1 MTRNAELL
9 EQTALEMMGEIG
21 LDALTLAAVAERAG
35 VSRATAYR
43 EFGDKNG
50 MIGAVA
56 RAEVAAMIAR
66 GYREVDLFAP
76 LREVVH
82 AAVRFALAH
91 LRGHP
96 VIRRVRDHEPRW
108 LLDVAIAHR
117 DSSTTLLDTVSAFVT
132 PIVGARPDASD
143 LAVPPEQAAEII
155 VRIVLSHIL
164 IPGSGLSDDEV
175 AATAVRAVLRA
186 GDG

>member
-9 EQTALEMMGEIG
+9 ERTALEMMGEIG
-21 LDALTLAAVAERAG
+21 LDALTLAAVAQRAG

-56 RAEVAAMIAR
+56 RAEVAAMIAL

-76 LREVVH
+76 LPDVVH
-82 AAVRFALAH
+82 AAVRFALTH

-108 LLDVAIAHR
+108 LLDAAIAHG
-117 DSSTTLLDTVSAFVT
+117 DSAGTLVETVSAFVT
-132 PIVGARPDASD
+132 PIVGARPDAAE

-155 VRIVLSHIL
+155 VRIVLSHVL
-164 IPGSGLSDDEV
+164 IPRSGLADGDI
-175 AATAVRAVLRA
+175 AATAVRAVLR
-186 GDG
+186 G